1 MSDAAKDTVVKNT
14 VDIRERLREQQGDV
28 VDLQEEREE
37 GGEMKYAQIQ
47 RSVER
52 AIDANMEKILSKGYS
67 LRNTKRRLTEAAMQ
81 ELTAGVVREDVETE
95 VGLQLSRLLSDVDG
109 QHLPKPASADAGTQ
123 TEFSTSNLLDLVAMA
138 LEDLRVGLSSEFT
151 DAATPLS
158 ESSEDDSEDEDNAH
172 KDAAC
177 AFVTAI
183 GGRRLAE
190 KYRAKIRISS
200 ERVSLTHVGPVFPVD
215 ETCPWRKE
223 ECFQIPLSQLR

>member
-81 ELTAGVVREDVETE
+81 ELTAGVVREERT
-95 VGLQLSRLLSDVDG
+95 SRL
-109 QHLPKPASADAGTQ
+109 
-123 TEFSTSNLLDLVAMA
+123 
-138 LEDLRVGLSSEFT
+138 
-151 DAATPLS
+151 
-158 ESSEDDSEDEDNAH
+158 
-172 KDAAC
+172 
-177 AFVTAI
+177 
-183 GGRRLAE
+183 RLACNF
-190 KYRAKIRISS
+190 RACSPT
-200 ERVSLTHVGPVFPVD
+200 LTDSICQNQHQRMLG
-215 ETCPWRKE
+215 RK
-223 ECFQIPLSQLR
+223 QNSQLRIC